1 MPQAIAPR
9 HIAASL
15 TEHWSPRVVG
25 EVDDNY
31 VKVAKLLG
39 VFGWHAHDHEDEMFL
54 VLKGRLK
61 IEMEAGAVEIGEGEF
76 YVVPK
81 GVRHNPVAVEE
92 VHVMLFERKSTLH
105 SGGEVTDKTRSIE
118 DQLRPV

>member
-1 MPQAIAPR
+1 MPQAIAPH

-39 VFGWHAHDHEDEMFL
+39 TFGWHSHDHEDELFL

-61 IEMEAGAVEIGEGEF
+61 IEMEAGAVEISEGEF

-81 GVRHNPVAVEE
+81 GVRHNPVAAEE

-105 SGGEVTDKTRSIE
+105 SGNEVTDRTRSIE

>member
-15 TEHWSPRVVG
+15 TEYWSPRVIG

-39 VFGWHAHDHEDEMFL
+39 VFGWHAHDHEDELFL

-81 GVRHNPVAVEE
+81 GVRHNPVAAEE

-105 SGGEVTDKTRSIE
+105 SGNEVTDKTRSIAE
-118 DQLRPV
+118 QLRPL